1 MMSAF
6 AVMGNKFTR
15 EKFVF
20 LSNEEEWK
28 QTGAFCVRFYD
39 DGKPSY
45 IIVDDKIPVRDD

>member
-1 MMSAF
+1 MSAF
-6 AVMGNKFTR
+6 SVMGNKFTR